1 HDQDKKVAVL
11 IDEGNM
17 LRGKDAMEEIRGLL
31 NIETESQHLLNFV
44 IFGLPEMEENL
55 KQDEAL
61 YQRTAIRTTL
71 KPLEFESVK
80 AYISHRIKVA
90 GGESLPFTNES
101 LELIHRYS
109 GGKPRMINIICEN
122 AMLEAFLE
130 KKKEIDTEIM
140 RVVLEDLALVDS
152 YLQGKVK
159 KEDEVETEA
168 GIVRLIY
175 NDNDTVSA
183 LMPEVSIPEEKDN
196 GAIVKCGVPHYVI
209 PTENVEELD
218 VDSEGKKLSNTI
230 PGRNNVDWFREKEG
244 SVFMRVFE
252 RGVEG
257 ETLSCSS
264 GLASVSFYIMKKTG
278 KDKLDVKTIG
288 GKFNTVRESENRLWL
303 TGEANIVF
311 KGEMPEGE
319 NSWEKRNLLI

>member
-1 HDQDKKVAVL
+1 MIDFIKGEGGGNDFVL
-11 IDEGNM
+11 
-17 LRGKDAMEEIRGLL
+17 
-31 NIETESQHLLNFV
+31 T
-44 IFGLPEMEENL
+44 P
-55 KQDEAL
+55 
-61 YQRTAIRTTL
+61 Y
-71 KPLEFESVK
+71 
-80 AYISHRIKVA
+80 VA
-90 GGESLPFTNES
+90 GYDYSSLCSRLLDRNYGVGGDGLVVMDGKKMIFYNPDGSNVPFC
-101 LELIHRYS
+101 
-109 GGKPRMINIICEN
+109 GN
-122 AMLEAFLE
+122 AV
-130 KKKEIDTEIM
+130 
-140 RVVLEDLALVDS
+140 RVFFRLL

-264 GLASVSFYIMKKTG
+264 GIASVSFYIMKKTG